1 MTLTSSCASSPNPEL
16 GSLRDKI
23 LRALPDGGIPAGSP
37 EDAPAED
44 MAKAG
49 PRGTGL
55 GRAQA
60 RSRRTATTA
69 MTAAVAKWT
78 P

>member
-1 MTLTSSCASSPNPEL
+1 MTLTSPWVSSPNSEL
-16 GSLRDKI
+16 GSLKDKI
-23 LRALPDGGIPAGSP
+23 LRALPDSRIPASNP
-37 EDAPAED
+37 EDAPAD
-44 MAKAG
+44 GMAKAG

-55 GRAQA
+55 GCAQA
-60 RSRRTATTA
+60 RSRRTAMTA